1 MKDISASNQERY
13 RKLIEAARSNGG
25 LWIAEST
32 DLVLILPNE
41 SGEELILVW
50 PTAETAL
57 AVISARPDLSEFR
70 PVYRSL
76 DRWLSKS
83 TPHLAEDG
91 ILIAAYPDEQLCCL
105 RVPAKSFARDLS
117 SAPGLQ
123 GKDISRLRKKL
134 AKRRGHANEA

>member
-1 MKDISASNQERY
+1 MTNIAAANQERY
-13 RKLIEAARSNGG
+13 RKLIETVQASGG

-50 PTAETAL
+50 PTSEAAL
-57 AVISARPDLSEFR
+57 AVISARPDLSQFQ
-70 PVYRSL
+70 PVHRTL

-91 ILIAAYPDEQLCCL
+91 ILVAAHPDEHLNCL

-117 SAPGLQ
+117 TLPALQ

-134 AKRRGHANEA
+134 LERRRHGNEA

>member
-13 RKLIEAARSNGG
+13 RKLVEAAQTNGG

-32 DLVLILPNE
+32 DRVLILPNE
-41 SGEELILVW
+41 DGEELILVW
-50 PTAETAL
+50 PTAEEAL
-57 AVISARPDLSEFR
+57 ALISARADLSGFQ

-76 DRWLSKS
+76 DRWLSNS

-91 ILIAAYPDEQLCCL
+91 ILVAAYPDKELCCL

-117 SAPGLQ
+117 AAPSLQ
-123 GKDISRLRKKL
+123 GKDISRLRRKL
-134 AKRRGHANEA
+134 AKRRSHAE